1 MICYFIVGFSTEV
14 GALEQL
20 IKVMKQSSTEASGL
34 VLMLLKGNKTRSVI
48 SLLCSTCTVGNQFT
62 LTITTSD
69 IQK

>member
-1 MICYFIVGFSTEV
+1 MIHLYYCWLSTEV